1 MMPAAKVTEIAG
13 KMERAAQEAQLRAA
27 GWLPADDGVEGAE
40 VGDWTPPEDR
50 ANPWGFERALAE
62 MRRRA

>member
-1 MMPAAKVTEIAG
+1 MPTDVDTGRLELAG
-13 KMERAAQEAQLRAA
+13 SFLIDHPYADTPENRADLAR
-27 GWLPADDGVEGAE
+27 EGAE